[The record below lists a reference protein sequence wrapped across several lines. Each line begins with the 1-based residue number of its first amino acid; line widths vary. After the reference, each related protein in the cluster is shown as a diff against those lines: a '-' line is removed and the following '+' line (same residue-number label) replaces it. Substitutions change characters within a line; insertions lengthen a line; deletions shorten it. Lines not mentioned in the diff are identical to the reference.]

1 MRGRWSCETK
11 PLRGRGNMASK
22 KKAKTR
28 TVSAPKRRRSEDS
41 SDDNRMLMAT
51 SARHGENGKRIAHV
65 DRKTRETTVKV
76 ALKLDGA
83 GRAESATGVPFLDH
97 MLESFARHG
106 FFDLKIEAKGDLHI
120 DEHHT
125 VEDVGIVLGKAFAQA
140 LGDRSGIKRFGEAV
154 VPLDEALCSVVVDI
168 SGRSYLAYNVP
179 ITQERVGSFQTELVH
194 DFMKAL
200 SDNVG
205 MNLHLNMLSGRNPH
219 HVIEAAFKALARAMD
234 QATSLEPRVAGVL
247 STKGTLS

>member
-1 MRGRWSCETK
+1 
-11 PLRGRGNMASK
+11 MASK
-22 KKAKTR
+22 RKSKTR
-28 TVSAPKRRRSEDS
+28 SRPVPRRVVARAEDRNESRDGDRS
-41 SDDNRMLMAT
+41 LAT
-51 SARHGENGKRIAHV
+51 SHHFENGKRNASI
-65 DRKTRETTVKV
+65 DRKTRETAVKV
-76 ALKLDGA
+76 ALKLDGS
-83 GRAESATGVPFLDH
+83 GRGEVSTGVPFLDH

-140 LGDRSGIKRFGEAV
+140 LGDRSGIKRFGEAA

-168 SGRSYLAYNVP
+168 SGRAYLAYN
-179 ITQERVGSFQTELVH
+179 ISIAQERVGSFQTELVH
-194 DFMKAL
+194 DFMKAF

-205 MNLHLNMLSGRNPH
+205 MNLHLNLIGGRNPH

>member
-1 MRGRWSCETK
+1 
-11 PLRGRGNMASK
+11 MASK
-22 KKAKTR
+22 KKSKTR
-28 TVSAPKRRRSEDS
+28 IASAPTRRRIEDS
-41 SDDNRMLMAT
+41 TGMRDDSRELIPAMRA
-51 SARHGENGKRIAHV
+51 ENGKRIAHV
-65 DRKTRETTVKV
+65 DRKTRETAVKI
-76 ALKLDGA
+76 ALKLDGS
-83 GRAESATGVPFLDH
+83 GRGESATGVPFLDH
-97 MLESFARHG
+97 MLDSFARHG

-140 LGDRSGIKRFGEAV
+140 LGDRSGIKRFGEAT
-154 VPLDEALCSVVVDI
+154 VPLDEALCSVIVDI
-168 SGRSYLAYNVP
+168 SGRSYLAYDVP

-205 MNLHLNMLSGRNPH
+205 MNLHMNMLSGRNPH

-247 STKGTLS
+247 STKGTLN

>member
-1 MRGRWSCETK
+1 
-11 PLRGRGNMASK
+11 MASK
-22 KKAKTR
+22 KKSKARAASKGRVAKSATAR
-28 TVSAPKRRRSEDS
+28 RQVSTARVEYDS
-41 SDDNRMLMAT
+41 DSHENGGVARMAH
-51 SARHGENGKRIAHV
+51 REENGKRVATI
-65 DRKTRETTVKV
+65 DRKTKETAVKV
-76 ALKLDGA
+76 GLKLDGG
-83 GRAESATGVPFLDH
+83 GRGEISTGVPFLDH
-97 MLESFARHG
+97 MLDSFARHG

-168 SGRSYLAYNVP
+168 SGRAYLAYNLP
-179 ITQERVGSFQTELVH
+179 MTQERVGSFQIELVH

-205 MNLHLNMLSGRNPH
+205 MNLHLNMIGGRNPH

>member
-1 MRGRWSCETK
+1 
-11 PLRGRGNMASK
+11 MAIRKKGTSK
-22 KKAKTR
+22 TMTR
-28 TVSAPKRRRSEDS
+28 SHAESNGDS
-41 SDDNRMLMAT
+41 RELTAASLT
-51 SARHGENGKRIAHV
+51 SSENGKRVAHV
-65 DRKTRETTVKV
+65 DRKTRETAVKI
-76 ALKLDGA
+76 ALKLDGS
-83 GRAESATGVPFLDH
+83 GRGEVATGVPFLDH

-106 FFDLKIEAKGDLHI
+106 FFDLKVEAKGDLHI

-140 LGDRSGIKRFGEAV
+140 LGDRSGIKRYGEAT

-179 ITQERVGSFQTELVH
+179 MTAERVGSFQTELVH

-200 SDNVG
+200 ADNVG
-205 MNLHLNMLSGRNPH
+205 MNLHVNLIGGRNPH
-219 HVIEAAFKALARAMD
+219 HVIEASFKALARAMD
-234 QATSLEPRVAGVL
+234 TATSLEPRVAGVL